1 MLARLLAGLFVAI
14 LIALLAHRAHSLSR
28 SGAVAAVIV
37 GTVAVTA
44 GWSWGALL
52 VAFFVA
58 STLLSRWGAPRKEAR
73 TAGVVAKGG
82 ERDAAQVLANGG
94 MFALAALLSLLVHPE
109 WPGWAALGAGALAA
123 ATSDTWA
130 TEIGTLIGT
139 TPRSVLT
146 GRAVPPGTSG
156 GVTIAGTLA
165 AVAGAGF
172 IATLV
177 LLLAWSRSVALAT
190 LVGGAAGSTL
200 DSVLG
205 ARMQARRW
213 CDRCNRGTE
222 RLIHDCGTSTRHD
235 GGLVWLDN
243 DAVNFLST
251 AAGGLLAAMLAG

>member
-1 MLARLLAGLFVAI
+1 MLVRLLAGLFVAL

-52 VAFFVA
+52 IAFFVA
-58 STLLSRWGAPRKEAR
+58 STLLSRWGAARKEAR
-73 TAGVVAKGG
+73 TASVVAKGG
-82 ERDAAQVLANGG
+82 DRDAAQVLANGG
-94 MFALAALLSLLVHPE
+94 MFAVAALLSLLLYPD
-109 WPGWAALGAGALAA
+109 WPGWAALAAGALGA

-130 TEIGTLIGT
+130 TEIGTLIGS

-146 GRAVPPGTSG
+146 GRTVPPGTSG

-172 IATLV
+172 IAMLALLV
-177 LLLAWSRSVALAT
+177 GWSRSVALAA
-190 LVGGAAGSTL
+190 LVGGAFGSTF

-205 ARMQARRW
+205 ATMQARRW

-222 RLIHDCGTSTRHD
+222 RLIHDCGASTRHA
-235 GGLVWLDN
+235 GGLAWLDN